1 MPKSTM
7 RLIHCTR
14 KLLKELKVTAPVPA
28 PNILPAKGMANWY
41 ANILRIERR
50 KCILFTNEKSMYSF
64 LVPGVKAPDFK
75 EFRTM
80 FVVHLCLNLQAEG
93 FGRDVIDRVRKEY
106 QEIAYA
112 KTKDRRVLG
121 FMNDF
126 AFHFEV
132 HVQAVEGLDNI
143 RLMEINHRINR
154 TPCNAGSKNWF
165 RPIEV
170 MKKMVEEMG

>member
-1 MPKSTM
+1 M
-7 RLIHCTR
+7 RIIHCTQ
-14 KLLKELKVTAPVPA
+14 KMLKELKVTNPA
-28 PNILPAKGMANWY
+28 PAPDILPNSNQAGLGNWY
-41 ANILRIERR
+41 ANLLRIERR

-75 EFRTM
+75 EFKTT
-80 FVVHLCLNLQAEG
+80 FIVHLCLNLQAEG
-93 FGRDVIDRVRKEY
+93 FSREVIGRVRGEY

-126 AFHFEV
+126 AFHFEA
-132 HVQAVEGLDNI
+132 HAQAVEGIDNI

-154 TPCNAGSKNWF
+154 TPCNASTPRNCF
-165 RPIEV
+165 RPIEA
-170 MKKMVEEMG
+170 MRKMVEEME